1 MKIILTESQYKRILK
16 EGMYIN
22 DRGELVDDNGNN
34 WEEGHDL
41 EKGDVVEVLIYV
53 GTYDFVFPGHYG
65 DVSITGINKNG
76 DYEGVVIEE
85 FPNEDDS
92 VSVLYMKGYLEWNED
107 YDKWNFFPYYP
118 RPEKESSAP
127 FDASTPENFPALTEK
142 EIEYVITFGPDDNKM
157 PKWMNRLGQWVDVND
172 ENFEEGEDV
181 YNSWEEWIESPYFR
195 QDGGRDTSSGKEG
208 DWIKKSAL
216 HSTRFGENY
225 LKQYLKNG
233 PMRVKRYRK

>member
-22 DRGELVDDNGNN
+22 DKGELMDDSDDKPVDKSIDIPNGT
-34 WEEGHDL
+34 EIVD
-41 EKGDVVEVLIYV
+41 VLIYV
-53 GTYDFVFPGHYG
+53 GTDEFVFPGHYG
-65 DVSITGINKNG
+65 EAAVLKWFG
-76 DYEGVVIEE
+76 DTDEEGEGVIIRETLEE
-85 FPNEDDS
+85 EGS
-92 VSVLYMKGYLEWNED
+92 VETLHMKGKLEWND
-107 YDKWNFFPYYP
+107 KYDIHNFYPYYP
-118 RPEKESSAP
+118 KEEKEEP
-127 FDASTPENFPALTEK
+127 TPLGEK
-142 EIEYVITFGPDDNKM
+142 ELEYVITFGPDDNRM
-157 PKWMNRLGQWVDVND
+157 PKWMNRLGQWVDVDN
-172 ENFEEGEDV
+172 ENFEDSEDV

-216 HSTRFGENY
+216 HSTIFGENY

>member
-1 MKIILTESQYKRILK
+1 MKIILTESQFKRILK

-22 DRGELVDDNGNN
+22 DKGELMDDSDDKPVDKSIDIPNGT
-34 WEEGHDL
+34 EIVD
-41 EKGDVVEVLIYV
+41 VLIYV
-53 GTYDFVFPGHYG
+53 GTDEFVFPGHYG
-65 DVSITGINKNG
+65 EAAVLKWFDDSDDEG
-76 DYEGVVIEE
+76 EGVIVRERIEE
-85 FPNEDDS
+85 EGS
-92 VSVLYMKGYLEWNED
+92 VETLHMKGKLKWSD
-107 YDKWNFFPYYP
+107 KYDIHNFYPYYP
-118 RPEKESSAP
+118 KEEKEEP
-127 FDASTPENFPALTEK
+127 TPLGEK
-142 EIEYVITFGPDDNKM
+142 NVEYVITFGPDDNKM
-157 PKWMNRLGQWVDVND
+157 PKWMNRLGQWVDVDD

-225 LKQYLKNG
+225 LKQYLKKG

>member
-22 DRGELVDDNGNN
+22 DKGELMDDSDNMPVDKSIDIPNGT
-34 WEEGHDL
+34 EIVD
-41 EKGDVVEVLIYV
+41 VLIYV
-53 GTYDFVFPGHYG
+53 GTDEFVFPGHYG
-65 DVSITGINKNG
+65 EAAVLKWFG
-76 DYEGVVIEE
+76 DTDEEGEGVIIRETLEE
-85 FPNEDDS
+85 EGS
-92 VSVLYMKGYLEWNED
+92 VETLHMKGKLEWND
-107 YDKWNFFPYYP
+107 KYDIHNFYPYYP
-118 RPEKESSAP
+118 KEEKEEP
-127 FDASTPENFPALTEK
+127 TPLGEK
-142 EIEYVITFGPDDNKM
+142 ELEYVITFGPDDNRM
-157 PKWMNRLGQWVDVND
+157 PKWMNRLGQWVDVDN
-172 ENFEEGEDV
+172 ENFEDSEDV
-181 YNSWEEWIESPYFR
+181 YNSWEEWTNSPYFR